1 MLAGQMD
8 NCPLPLSACSCCHLG
23 TACAHTHD
31 SIIIGSALACMQGG
45 PIVDVGLSQQ
55 HFAYIYVYLPCD
67 ILLTETNQIDIVASK
82 SSCE

>member
-1 MLAGQMD
+1 
-8 NCPLPLSACSCCHLG
+8 
-23 TACAHTHD
+23 
-31 SIIIGSALACMQGG
+31 MQGG